1 MGVALGFGLCLGVV
15 LGLFCGLDLGI
26 GFGLGPGVGPG
37 LGPGLGS
44 GLCPGIGPGPC
55 LVLRRALSSGY
66 IELTGFEFKELPN
79 VIFAKKKKKFTHI
92 PIILKYLQCQT
103 GVN

>member
-44 GLCPGIGPGPC
+44 GLGPGPC
-55 LVLRRALSSGY
+55 LVLRRGLSFGY
-66 IELTGFEFKELPN
+66 IEFTGFEFKEFPN
-79 VIFAKKKKKFTHI
+79 VIFAKKKRFTHI
-92 PIILKYLQCQT
+92 PIILKYLECQT
-103 GVN
+103 GLN